1 MLLHL
6 QKDNSRSLFVH
17 KLMIKMDLPRQVKIS
32 NYGLTK
38 TSSVF
43 LLQPKNLV
51 ELKNC
56 IVHAKKNQ
64 LQISIK
70 GSGNS
75 YADVFFSQNQLLIDT
90 SFLNSIKDFDS
101 DNGIITVETGVQIND
116 LLYLIMPKNWTLVG
130 LSGSVTDKIGGMMSS
145 NTHGKDSWQNG
156 NFIENIISFKILL
169 ENESI
174 LEVSKEKN
182 SELFY
187 AVIGG
192 LGLFGIIYEIVL
204 KLKSIPSYMLEH
216 FSKNTNNVHESIAH
230 FNSLENSDI
239 DFSYCLIDSFSK
251 GNSLGAGVC
260 ESAKFIDMDNSSLN
274 NFKKSLKPNS
284 KIFSLKP
291 ESFWSLARPFWNNST
306 CNLLNKSRSLR
317 SSILK
322 GKKTFLSFPEYQ
334 YPYTKYPKFN
344 LIYGDCGFIEF
355 QIIFSKI
362 NFPDALEELLTKSH
376 HFGVPPWICMM
387 KKHKPDN
394 SFLSFSGD
402 GFSVSINFP
411 VSYLLPQLTEK
422 YCNEILEIILK
433 YNGKTYI
440 SKSSYLPKSIFQ
452 EMYPNYKKIISIKS
466 KYDPNQIFYSDS
478 TIRLFMDN

>member
-1 MLLHL
+1 MKSP
-6 QKDNSRSLFVH
+6 QK
-17 KLMIKMDLPRQVKIS
+17 IKIS

-43 LLQPKNLV
+43 LLQPENLD

-56 IVHAKKNQ
+56 ITYAKKNQ
-64 LQISIK
+64 LHISIK

-75 YADVFFSQNQLLIDT
+75 YADVFFSQNQVLIDT
-90 SFLNSIKDFDS
+90 SFLNSIRNFDS
-101 DNGIITVETGVQIND
+101 NNGTITVETGVQIND
-116 LLYLIMPKNWTLVG
+116 LLLTIMPKNWTLVG

-156 NFIENIISFKILL
+156 NFIENIISFKIIL

-174 LEVSKEKN
+174 LEVSREKN

-192 LGLFGIIYEIVL
+192 LGLFGIIFEIVL
-204 KLKSIPSYMLEH
+204 KLKSIPSYMIEH
-216 FSKNTNNVHESIAH
+216 FSKKTNNIDESIDH
-230 FNSLENSDI
+230 FNSLENSNI

-251 GNSLGAGVC
+251 DDSLGAGVC
-260 ESAKFIDMDNSSLN
+260 ESAKFVNMDNSSIEK
-274 NFKKSLKPNS
+274 FKKSLLPNS

-306 CNLLNKSRSLR
+306 CNLLNKSRSFKA
-317 SSILK
+317 SISK
-322 GKKTFLSFPEYQ
+322 GKKSILSFPEYQ

-344 LIYGDCGFIEF
+344 LIYGTSGFLEF
-355 QIIFSKI
+355 QIIFPKD
-362 NFPDALEELLTKSH
+362 NFSNALRELLAKSH
-376 HFGVPPWICMM
+376 HYGVPPWICMM

-411 VSYLLPQLTEK
+411 VSYLNPQLIEK

-440 SKSSYLPKSIFQ
+440 TKSSYLPKSAFQ
-452 EMYPNYKKIISIKS
+452 KMYPDYKKIISIKE
-466 KYDPNQIFYSDS
+466 KYDPNQIFHSDS
-478 TIRLFMDN
+478 TMRLFMTD